1 MILVNLNIYIYL
13 NLTEIIKALQKGKEY
28 QGEINNLFND
38 SLLFFCGFNSDRVLL
53 NFKLFNIE
61 ISGGNNKERHKLSIN
76 AFKLSIACFALGI
89 DKFNIGYNFHN
100 ITYYSKIDKGEY
112 KDQRLNN
119 LLKRRSFKFKS
130 MEDKK

>member
-1 MILVNLNIYIYL
+1 M
-13 NLTEIIKALQKGKEY
+13 
-28 QGEINNLFND
+28 
-38 SLLFFCGFNSDRVLL
+38 
-53 NFKLFNIE
+53 FNIE
-61 ISGGNNKERHKLSIN
+61 ISGGNNKERDKLSIN

-89 DKFNIGYNFHN
+89 DKFKIGYNFHN
-100 ITYYSKIDKGEY
+100 ITYNSKIDKGEY